1 MRTYQNEHNMLPNF
15 PRCLSILLLQTSRTD
30 NNALDIDAIY
40 NLKLRKTDSLTIKL
54 NAKFPWPAMPKQREC
69 ILSLVSFFIISVMCL
84 TLVLNEFF
92 STFLKP
98 ICKRTFYKNNISSSS
113 IFFHPPTQN
122 SKNQTQNNAMNIFFL
137 NCLILL
143 ANLNVGS
150 FINLTFFVCFVLLFH
165 NDSGRSLF
173 IN

>member
-40 NLKLRKTDSLTIKL
+40 NLKLRKTDSLTTKL
-54 NAKFPWPAMPKQREC
+54 NAKFPCPAMPKQREC
-69 ILSLVSFFIISVMCL
+69 ILSLVSFFIISAMCL

-98 ICKRTFYKNNISSSS
+98 ICKRTLQY
-113 IFFHPPTQN
+113 FFHPPTQN